1 MNSELQAVLDDV
13 GVSAE
18 QIKTLLEALKVNPMG
33 ALGVVQGW
41 GLAPE
46 KLQKLVG
53 FAMTNRALLEDIAK
67 EAEEYNAPTTVLK
80 KC

>member
-13 GVSAE
+13 GISVE
-18 QIKTLLEALKVNPMG
+18 QVKTLLEALKVNPMG
-33 ALGVVQGW
+33 ALSVIQGW
-41 GLAPE
+41 GLPPE

-67 EAEEYNAPTTVLK
+67 EAGVSQDTLNNM
-80 KC
+80 